1 MADPRVEKLKE
12 LGIRYGDKAAM
23 VLASL
28 LFLFCLSAAL
38 SKESIQLTPDQVK
51 KSAETAD
58 SNIRR
63 RQDPSS
69 ILRIMEAGGIKPTDF
84 SKQIE
89 VSNKNVL
96 VADNYK
102 PQREWITPEPG
113 AGLLRDT
120 PKLIVP
126 TELYAYP
133 GRGGALVYDLDA
145 EGNRILE
152 TERDLTKDHS
162 RHNHHRRHAGGMV
175 GMIGS
180 RRGPRGLRKS
190 QADIEKEQQQ
200 ELEQRK
206 KDIAAKLAGNDEIP
220 VPTGDENSRDA
231 SAPAKEQQLYKEITK
246 ALHWVAITGVLD
258 HAKLVANY
266 REALKNPAV
275 ANPHYARL
283 ELERQVRQ
291 KDLSWSGWEK
301 VDAEENLKILD
312 NLPEE
317 DEELTPESVRPDNLN
332 DPLPFLKA
340 GLWEKVHIGSLVPR
354 EKREVVPTSTAT
366 GGAGAGSYRLAGGAD
381 PRMPGGGMSRDS
393 RIIGG
398 GDPRMIGGGFI
409 SAAPTGGDAGTFWRS
424 QEVRVMIRA
433 LDFTTLPD
441 TTYRYRVRIIVFN
454 PNYKRDDVTTTAV
467 DTKSTELVGPWSE
480 PTDEVTMPADISA
493 YALSLLPSAKSDT
506 MVNFQVIRFDT
517 NTGVT
522 IPHKFAASTGEIIGE
537 TSSADIPTSEGTGK
551 QIKPVDFNT
560 RQIVL
565 DVRGGLQ
572 PLPPGFPGGPLE
584 HPALALLLRPDGS
597 VLVRSQADD
606 LNDEVRKDIQRNY
619 DREVKESSKKRE
631 SSLGTGYGGMM
642 SSYPGMGGRARH

>member
-12 LGIRYGDKAAM
+12 LGIRYGDKAAV
-23 VLASL
+23 VLTSL
-28 LFLFCLSAAL
+28 LFLFCLGAAL
-38 SKESIQLTPDQVK
+38 NKESIQLTPEQVK
-51 KSAETAD
+51 KSAESAD

-63 RQDPSS
+63 RQDPDS
-69 ILRIMEAGGIKPTDF
+69 ILRVLEAGGIKPTDF

-89 VSNKNVL
+89 ESSKNVL

-102 PQREWITPEPG
+102 PQREWITLEPG
-113 AGLLRDT
+113 AGLLRET
-120 PKLIVP
+120 PKLIAP
-126 TELYAYP
+126 SELYAYP

-145 EGNRILE
+145 EGNRILDTE
-152 TERDLTKDHS
+152 TRDLTKDQS
-162 RHNHHRRHAGGMV
+162 RRNRRRRHAGGMT
-175 GMIGS
+175 GMMGG
-180 RRGPRGLRKS
+180 RRGRRS

-200 ELEQRK
+200 EAERK
-206 KDIAAKLAGNDEIP
+206 QKAIAAKLAGKLEDPEPI
-220 VPTGDENSRDA
+220 GDEKMSDA
-231 SAPAKEQQLYKEITK
+231 ASPAKELQQYYKEVTN
-246 ALHWVAITGVLD
+246 ALHWVVITGVLD

-291 KDLSWSGWEK
+291 KDLSWSDWEK
-301 VDAEENLKILD
+301 VDAQENLKILD

-354 EKREVVPTSTAT
+354 EKKEIAPRSTAIGAGGGSSRVTSSVDSRTT
-366 GGAGAGSYRLAGGAD
+366 GGR
-381 PRMPGGGMSRDS
+381 
-393 RIIGG
+393 IGG
-398 GDPRMIGGGFI
+398 GLI
-409 SAAPTGGDAGTFWRS
+409 STTPTGGDAAAFWRS
-424 QEVRVMIRA
+424 QERRVMIRA

-441 TTYRYRVRIIVFN
+441 STYRYRVRIVVFN
-454 PNYKRDDVTTTAV
+454 PNHNRDDVISTAV
-467 DTKSTELVGPWSE
+467 DTKSTELLGPWSE

-493 YALSLLPSAKSDT
+493 YALSLLPSAKSET
-506 MVNFQVIRFDT
+506 KVNFQVIRFDA

-522 IPHKFAASTGEIIGE
+522 IPHKFAASVGEIIGE
-537 TSSADIPTSEGTGK
+537 VSSADVPTSEGTGK
-551 QIKPVDFNT
+551 HIEAKDFNT

-584 HPALALLLRPDGS
+584 HPALTLLLRPDGS

-619 DREVKESSKKRE
+619 DREVKDSSKRRE
-631 SSLGTGYGGMM
+631 SSLGSG
-642 SSYPGMGGRARH
+642 YPGIGGGGRR